1 MLFRPA
7 EGTSVISRRHLLVVS
22 LALFASVA
30 VVLAAGRPAEGAAG
44 LPDGFER
51 STVAG
56 GLDRPTV
63 MALAPGGRILVA
75 EQGGRVRVVKNDQLL
90 PNPLLNLSG
99 RVDSQGER
107 GLVGLTLDPEFARG
121 KPFVYVYY
129 TLAARNGV
137 PPHNVISR
145 FRVSGDRVV
154 PGTGKRLA
162 RLPNLRATNH
172 NGGALSFGRDGRL

>member
-1 MLFRPA
+1 MLFRSA
-7 EGTSVISRRHLLVVS
+7 EGTSVIARRHLLVIS
-22 LALFASVA
+22 LALLASVA
-30 VVLAAGRPAEGAAG
+30 VVLAVGRPTEGAAI
-44 LPDGFER
+44 LPNGFER

-56 GLDRPTV
+56 ILDRPTV
-63 MALAPGGRILVA
+63 MALAPGDRILVV
-75 EQGGRVRVVKNDQLL
+75 EQGGRVRVVKNGQLL
-90 PNPLLNLSG
+90 SNPLLNLSG

-107 GLVGLTLDPEFARG
+107 GLVGLTLDSEFARG

-137 PPHNVISR
+137 PLHNVIAR
-145 FRVSGDRVV
+145 FRVNGDRVV
-154 PGTGKRLA
+154 PGPGKRLA